1 MRGALITIS
10 NSFIMSMRSEISPDT
25 LRVDLDPEGIELEYT
40 DGRSVFYHG
49 VPQKSTGSIT
59 TPPGKQVHVLIT
71 DPTETEG
78 AMIYVNDR
86 KTDDEILRSTGVGR
100 VLLDSDEETSIFPG
114 VTVCEQ
120 GYSIR
125 IEADP
130 ETARGRV
137 FVFAEDE
144 LSEQSWEIIDDDTE

>member
-1 MRGALITIS
+1 
-10 NSFIMSMRSEISPDT
+10 MSMRSEISPDT
-25 LRVDLDPEGIELEYT
+25 LRVELDPDGIDVEYT

-49 VPQKSTGSIT
+49 IPQKTTGSIT

-71 DPTETEG
+71 DPTEAEG

-100 VLLDSDEETSIFPG
+100 VFLASDEETSIFPG
-114 VTVCEQ
+114 VTVHEE
-120 GYSIR
+120 GYAVR
-125 IEADP
+125 VEADT
-130 ETARGRV
+130 EAARGRV

-144 LSEQSWEIIDDDTE
+144 LSEHSWEIVNDNE